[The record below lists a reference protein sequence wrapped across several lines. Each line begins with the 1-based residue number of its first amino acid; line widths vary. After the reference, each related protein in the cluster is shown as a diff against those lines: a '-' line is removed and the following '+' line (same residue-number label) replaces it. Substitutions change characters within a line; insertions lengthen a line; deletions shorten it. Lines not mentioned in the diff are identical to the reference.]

1 MNRSILQP
9 LNSYLRPLRLNGPLI
24 IGGLLITALVACAV
38 AAPVIAP
45 FDPLEPIIRTVNG
58 NFAPAPYPPGSYGM
72 LFGSDT
78 LRRDLFSRL
87 VYGSRY
93 TLVFCGISALLRIV
107 LGVTLGL
114 LAGWYRRVSTVVD
127 TVAGASSALPSLFFA
142 LLPLALVNRW
152 ESISASSIAFVV
164 VLALTGWAET
174 AVRCRVAVETLKGAP
189 FIEAAYAT
197 GLSRWQ
203 ILRRHI
209 VPNLRDLL
217 FVELAYATA
226 AVLLLVAELAF
237 LGVYV
242 GAAQTEQIGNRVI
255 ADPIYAEWGGML
267 ARGLRDRRSGLWI
280 FLAPVAAF
288 SLAILAF
295 NLLAEGLRRKAR

>member
-1 MNRSILQP
+1 MKHSVLQP
-9 LNSYLRPLRLNGPLI
+9 IAGYLRPLRLNGPLVVGSLMI
-24 IGGLLITALVACAV
+24 APLVVCAL
-38 AAPVIAP
+38 AAPLIAP
-45 FDPLEPIIRTVNG
+45 FDPLEPIIRTLNG
-58 NFAPAPYPPGSYGM
+58 HFAPAPYPPGSYGM
-72 LFGSDT
+72 LLGSDT

-93 TLVFCGISALLRIV
+93 TLAFCGISALLRIV
-107 LGVTLGL
+107 LGITLGL
-114 LAGWYRRVSTVVD
+114 LAGWYRRISSLVD
-127 TVAGASSALPSLFFA
+127 IVAGASSALPSLFFA
-142 LLPLALVNRW
+142 LLPLALINRW
-152 ESISASSIAFVV
+152 ESITASSIAFVV
-164 VLALTGWAET
+164 VLALTGWADT
-174 AVRCRVAVETLKGAP
+174 AVRCRVAVEALKGAP

-203 ILRRHI
+203 ILRHHI

-217 FVELAYATA
+217 LVELAYTAA

-242 GAAQTEQIGNRVI
+242 GAAQTEQIGDRVI

-267 ARGLRDRRSGLWI
+267 ARGLRDRGSGLWI

-295 NLLAEGLRRKAR
+295 NLLAEGLRRKSR